1 MKREYKKIISG
12 ILRKK
17 EDVSDMPHMTFKA
30 VEIKQQGFKEMLIIP
45 CLQSKQDCKM
55 WEDFLNAV
63 GYVFI
68 NGKLHIVYKHGSASN
83 RMFSTYE
90 DISMYP
96 NFKEVETWDL

>member
-1 MKREYKKIISG
+1 MKKEHKKLISH
-12 ILRKK
+12 ILRKE
-17 EDVSDMPHMTFKA
+17 EDISNMPHMTFKA
-30 VEIKQQGFKEMLIIP
+30 VEIKQWGFKEVLIIP

-55 WEDFLNAV
+55 WQEFLNAV

-96 NFKEVETWDL
+96 NFKEV